1 MLKYDS
7 TNMLANYVIQH
18 SKLYA
23 NIFADINN
31 VRIFVV

>member
-1 MLKYDS
+1 MLKHDS
-7 TNMLANYVIQH
+7 TNMLSNYVIKH

-23 NIFADINN
+23 NIFAYTNN